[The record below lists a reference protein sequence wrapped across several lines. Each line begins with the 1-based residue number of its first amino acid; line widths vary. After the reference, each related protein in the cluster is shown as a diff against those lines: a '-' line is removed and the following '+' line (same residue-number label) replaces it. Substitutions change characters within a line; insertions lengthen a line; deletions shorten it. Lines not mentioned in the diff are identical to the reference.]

1 MIRFI
6 KLLFFSR
13 HVLKILTILIFIILL
28 LCMAVK
34 KSPTREVH
42 HDKFS
47 MTRKHIKGH
56 DYIIVEGETGINIIH
71 AVDCE
76 MKDVGYNE

>member
-1 MIRFI
+1 MVRFI
-6 KLLFFSR
+6 KLLSFKQ
-13 HVLKILTILIFIILL
+13 VLIPLILIILL